1 MIMRSS
7 RDEYGRTLSQ
17 HSPIRTPRPSS
28 ARPQQSV
35 DRFFRGGG
43 IPFQANG
50 YENYGANQ
58 MDHAAWWRLHQMKTN
73 AKQAKEKVPIASLRL
88 SAQYDNG
95 RQDRPFVQPS
105 LPSPRRRPMSAAALP
120 ATYMQ
125 AARNYPNFKK
135 PIANLVQQNVKWWE
149 ADEFK
154 DSQAEVVEEVK
165 KEVIQTKRGW
175 GVLPPG
181 VTGDD
186 VRRAAGAIKEKLID
200 KFGTLTKAF
209 RAIDEDASGTI
220 TREELDRYM
229 VVLNLNTVARP
240 DVITALFELID
251 ADESNNF
258 DYKEFSRV
266 MSAGDVMQMSAVK
279 EKFDGYQAKIDEEKA
294 RERAAKEH
302 EARLVGM
309 TVEEYEDYWGA
320 TKAIFKQETSAD
332 MAVVLRDK
340 WGKRIKGPLQSQNA

>member
-1 MIMRSS
+1 
-7 RDEYGRTLSQ
+7 
-17 HSPIRTPRPSS
+17 
-28 ARPQQSV
+28 
-35 DRFFRGGG
+35 
-43 IPFQANG
+43 
-50 YENYGANQ
+50 
-58 MDHAAWWRLHQMKTN
+58 
-73 AKQAKEKVPIASLRL
+73 
-88 SAQYDNG
+88 
-95 RQDRPFVQPS
+95 
-105 LPSPRRRPMSAAALP
+105 
-120 ATYMQ
+120 MQ